1 MSRIYLD
8 VCCFNR
14 PFDDQSQSRIRV
26 EAEAV
31 LAILERCETGEWEL
45 VVSEM
50 VETEVAQIADQERRQ
65 RIEGALLMARSQI
78 RVNETVESR
87 GEELQNLGFQG
98 FDAIHLACAEIAQV
112 DVFLSTDDRLL
123 RRAARYRD
131 SLSVAVDNPATWLI
145 STLQLGDADDDPNR
159 T

>member
-14 PFDDQSQSRIRV
+14 PFDDQSQSRVRV

-31 LAILERCETGEWEL
+31 LAIFERCEAGEWEL
-45 VVSEM
+45 IISEM

-65 RIEGALLMARSQI
+65 RIEGALLMARSHI

-87 GEELQNLGFQG
+87 SEELQNLGFQG
-98 FDAIHLACAEIAQV
+98 FDAIHLACAEIAQA
-112 DVFLSTDDRLL
+112 DVFF
-123 RRAARYRD
+123 
-131 SLSVAVDNPATWLI
+131 I
-145 STLQLGDADDDPNR
+145 NR
-159 T
+159 

>member
-1 MSRIYLD
+1 MPRIYLD

-14 PFDDQSQSRIRV
+14 PFDDQTQSRIRV
-26 EAEAV
+26 ETEAI

-45 VVSEM
+45 VISEM
-50 VETEVAQIADQERRQ
+50 VETEVAQITDPERRQ
-65 RIEGALLMARSQI
+65 RIQEAMLIARSRI
-78 RVNETVESR
+78 LVDEIAARR

-123 RRAARYRD
+123 RRAARYRN
-131 SLSVAVDNPATWLI
+131 SLTVAVDNPATWLI
-145 STLQLGDADDDPNR
+145 ATLQAGDSDNDPNGA
-159 T
+159 

>member
-45 VVSEM
+45 IISEM

-78 RVNETVESR
+78 MVNETVESR
-87 GEELQNLGFQG
+87 SGELQNLGFQG
-98 FDAIHLACAEIAQV
+98 FDAIHLACSETAQV

-123 RRAARYRD
+123 RRAARYHN
-131 SLSVAVDNPATWLI
+131 SLTVVVDNPATWLI
-145 STLQLGDADDDPNR
+145 STLQAGDSDDDPNR